1 MEPTLPIKSRY
12 KFIILVTGLLLALS
26 LSISFLNYNKS
37 VDEAYKNLKQSSL
50 TLSVDNIYSE
60 IQKTI
65 VQPTL
70 IASMMANDTFLKNWI
85 LNEQHDPQ
93 IISNYLNS
101 IKKKFGVMHTFL
113 VMDDGLNYYT
123 ESGLLETISNENK
136 KDRWYFEFRNNRK
149 ISEVNMDINYRLD
162 NSMILF
168 MNYKIF
174 DPSRGYI
181 GTTGV
186 ALKTVSI
193 NMLLKSFEQKYK
205 FNVYFI
211 DENGQSVLKGKDSS
225 NLIDSF
231 DAQMRQ
237 SFLKNELK
245 LVTHQ
250 RGGKNYALNIKY
262 IPELNL
268 YLVVEANIDD
278 FTEGVNRD
286 FFLNLLISLGITA
299 LVVGLIVHI
308 ISKYNR
314 RLEFD
319 VYHDSLT
326 TLYNRRHFIEHYEKN
341 LDRLF
346 DKNQSH
352 AVISIDIDN
361 FKSINDQYGHLIGD
375 KVLQEIAT
383 ILDENVRTS
392 DIAARWGGEEFAV
405 MLSYTTAKAAL
416 KVAEK
421 LRQQIE
427 ISSTLHSYVAEGV
440 SASFGVT
447 IMSAEEPLDQVMHR
461 ADRALYQSKTK
472 GKNQVVLGV

>member
-1 MEPTLPIKSRY
+1 MTIKSRY

-50 TLSVDNIYSE
+50 PLSVDNIYSE

-85 LNEQHDPQ
+85 LKKPHNPEL
-93 IISNYLNS
+93 ISNYLNS
-101 IKKKFGVMHTFL
+101 IKKKFGVLHTFL
-113 VMDDGLNYYT
+113 VVDDGLNYYT
-123 ESGLLETISNENK
+123 ESGLLETISSENE
-136 KDRWYFEFRNNRK
+136 KDQWYFEFRNNRR
-149 ISEVNMDINYRLD
+149 ISEVNLDTNFRLD

-174 DPSRGYI
+174 DQSRSYI

-193 NMLLKSFEQKYK
+193 NMLLKSFETKYK
-205 FNVYFI
+205 FKVYFI
-211 DENGQSVLKGKDSS
+211 DENGQSVLKGKGSS
-225 NLIDSF
+225 KLIDSL
-231 DAQMRQ
+231 DVQLRQ

-245 LVTHQ
+245 LVNYQ
-250 RGGKNYALNIKY
+250 RDGKNYALNIKY

-278 FTEGVNRD
+278 FTEGVNRA
-286 FFLNLLISLGITA
+286 FFLNLLISLGITV

-308 ISKYNR
+308 ISKYNK

-326 TLYNRRHFIEHYEKN
+326 KLFNRRHFIDHYETR
-341 LDRLF
+341 LDHLF
-346 DKNQSH
+346 DENESH

-361 FKSINDQYGHLIGD
+361 FNSINDQYGHLIGD
-375 KVLQEIAT
+375 KVLQEIAN
-383 ILDENVRTS
+383 ILDENVRKS

-405 MLSYTTAKAAL
+405 MLFHTDANSAL
-416 KVAEK
+416 KVA
-421 LRQQIE
+421 
-427 ISSTLHSYVAEGV
+427 
-440 SASFGVT
+440 
-447 IMSAEEPLDQVMHR
+447 
-461 ADRALYQSKTK
+461 
-472 GKNQVVLGV
+472 

>member
-12 KFIILVTGLLLALS
+12 KLIILVTGLLLALS

-50 TLSVDNIYSE
+50 PLSVDNIYSE

-162 NSMILF
+162 NSMIMF

-308 ISKYNR
+308 ISK
-314 RLEFD
+314 
-319 VYHDSLT
+319 
-326 TLYNRRHFIEHYEKN
+326 
-341 LDRLF
+341 
-346 DKNQSH
+346 
-352 AVISIDIDN
+352 
-361 FKSINDQYGHLIGD
+361 
-375 KVLQEIAT
+375 
-383 ILDENVRTS
+383 
-392 DIAARWGGEEFAV
+392 
-405 MLSYTTAKAAL
+405 
-416 KVAEK
+416 
-421 LRQQIE
+421 
-427 ISSTLHSYVAEGV
+427 
-440 SASFGVT
+440 
-447 IMSAEEPLDQVMHR
+447 
-461 ADRALYQSKTK
+461 
-472 GKNQVVLGV
+472 

>member
-1 MEPTLPIKSRY
+1 LTIKSRY

-50 TLSVDNIYSE
+50 PLSVDNIYSE

-85 LNEQHDPQ
+85 LKKPHKPEL
-93 IISNYLNS
+93 ISNYLNN
-101 IKKKFGVMHTFL
+101 IKKKFGVLHTFL
-113 VMDDGLNYYT
+113 VVDDGLNYYT
-123 ESGLLETISNENK
+123 ESGLLETISSENE
-136 KDRWYFEFRNNRK
+136 KDRWYFEFRNNRR
-149 ISEVNMDINYRLD
+149 ISEINLDTNFRLD

-174 DPSRGYI
+174 DQSRSYI

-193 NMLLKSFEQKYK
+193 NMLLKSFETKYK
-205 FNVYFI
+205 FKVYFI
-211 DENGQSVLKGKDSS
+211 DENGQSVLKGKGSS
-225 NLIDSF
+225 KLIDSL
-231 DAQMRQ
+231 DVQLRQ

-245 LVTHQ
+245 LVNYQ
-250 RGGKNYALNIKY
+250 RDGTNYALKIKY

-278 FTEGVNRD
+278 FTEGVNRA
-286 FFLNLLISLGITA
+286 FFLNLLISLGITV

-308 ISKYNR
+308 ISKYNK

-326 TLYNRRHFIEHYEKN
+326 KLFNRRHFIDHYETQLN
-341 LDRLF
+341 HLF
-346 DKNQSH
+346 DENESH
-352 AVISIDIDN
+352 VVISIDIDN

-375 KVLQEIAT
+375 KVLQEIAN
-383 ILDENVRTS
+383 ILDENVRKS

-405 MLSYTTAKAAL
+405 MLFHTDANSAL

-421 LRQQIE
+421 LRLQIE
-427 ISSTLHSYVAEGV
+427 TSSKLHSYVTEGV
-440 SASFGVT
+440 CASLGVT
-447 IMSAEEPLDQVMHR
+447 IIINREPLDQVMHR
-461 ADRALYQSKTK
+461 ADMALYQSKNK
-472 GKNQVVLGV
+472 GKNQVVLI